1 VTTESTLHAQPP
13 TAGDPVAVL
22 RRGTPAGE
30 VCAGSFVAGQA
41 FNVTI
46 ELESLP
52 PVLEPGQE
60 VVIACGP
67 VGKRVVLLARF
78 REMRGAHAIFIRQ
91 SPWRP
96 VDARLY
102 PRYRTAITATL
113 DSGDEQQQGRII
125 DISFGGA
132 AVECEGSRHPRTV
145 TLLFD
150 GVPGGLPCRVVNQDQ
165 ADGHRV
171 LHLQFES
178 LASAARSHVQH
189 LVESLGAE
197 VEAGLAA
204 S

>member
-1 VTTESTLHAQPP
+1 MTAESALFAQPP
-13 TAGDPVAVL
+13 GQGDPAAIL
-22 RRGTPAGE
+22 RRGVPAGE
-30 VCAGSFVAGQA
+30 VCSGSFVAQQA
-41 FNVTI
+41 FNISI

-52 PVLEPGQE
+52 TALEPGQE

-78 REMRGAHAIFIRQ
+78 REMRGTRAIFIRQ

-102 PRYRTAITATL
+102 PRYRTAITATV
-113 DSGDEQQQGRII
+113 DSGADQQPGRII
-125 DISFGGA
+125 DISIGGA

-145 TLLFD
+145 NLTFE
-150 GVPGGLPCRVVNQDQ
+150 GVPGSLPCRVVKQDH
-165 ADGHRV
+165 ADGHQV

-189 LVESLGAE
+189 LVENLGAE
-197 VEAGLAA
+197 VEAGLLA

>member
-1 VTTESTLHAQPP
+1 MTTDSTLIAQAPNH
-13 TAGDPVAVL
+13 GDPAAIL
-22 RRGTPAGE
+22 RRGIPAGE
-30 VCAGSFVAGQA
+30 VCAGSFVAQQA

-46 ELESLP
+46 DLESLP
-52 PVLEPGQE
+52 ASLDPGQE

-67 VGKRVVLLARF
+67 VGNRVVLLARF
-78 REMRGAHAIFIRQ
+78 REMRGTSAVFTRQ

-113 DSGDEQQQGRII
+113 DSGDEQQPGRII

-145 TLLFD
+145 TLLFE

-165 ADGHRV
+165 VDGHRV

-178 LASAARSHVQH
+178 LASAARAHVQH

-197 VEAGLAA
+197 VEAGLLA